1 MSSVNIN
8 EALKNLPQ
16 NTGGTKWITPEQ
28 AAAKKNKVSA
38 SNSATPAPAAPATPT
53 PKPAPATP
61 VTKPAPT
68 TPVTKP
74 APTTPTAKPAPATP
88 VTKPAPTTPTAKP
101 APATPTA
108 KPAPATKVSSC
119 GQQQTT
125 RKAHEPEPDFKA
137 KLEQLHM
144 TPNRPGVIAQHEYVG
159 RQPVEM
165 HASYTKCKSHTTWT
179 KGTPETFDDRVDW
192 LEQTD
197 KIHTYEYQTQKTVYT
212 TPPPSKG
219 YSNSYINHE
228 SSGNMSSLIARYNNR
243 TDDSAP
249 APREAPAF
257 KPKEVKEQQ
266 QEEVEEQQQDEV
278 IAESEDKDI

>member
-68 TPVTKP
+68 
-74 APTTPTAKPAPATP
+74 
-88 VTKPAPTTPTAKP
+88 
-101 APATPTA
+101 TPTA